1 MRRKIFTRK
10 EIEILKRIADNP
22 IFKNFVSLPE
32 YVNKVPPSLQEIAK
46 KVCDY
51 YEIDKLDFFSHR
63 RNKILTLA
71 RRDYCHLA
79 KKHTRH
85 STFLIGLGLGKD
97 HSTVCHHLKLPP
109 THIDRIEIE

>member
-1 MRRKIFTRK
+1 MRRKKFTDK

-22 IFKNFVSLPE
+22 IFKNFVPLPE
-32 YVNKVPPSLQEIAK
+32 YVNKVPISLQEIAK

-63 RNKILTLA
+63 RDKTLVLA

-85 STFLIGLGLGKD
+85 STYLIGLGLGKN
-97 HSTVCHHLKLPP
+97 HATVLHHLKEQPK
-109 THIDRIEIE
+109 HIDRIEIE

>member
-10 EIEILKRIADNP
+10 EIEILKRIANNP
-22 IFKNFVSLPE
+22 IFKNFVPLPE

-51 YEIDKLDFFSHR
+51 YEIHKLDFFSHR
-63 RNKILTLA
+63 RNRTLILA

-85 STFLIGLGLGKD
+85 STYLIGLGLGKN
-97 HSTVCHHLKLPP
+97 HTTVCHHLKEQPK
-109 THIDRIEIE
+109 HIDRIKIE

>member
-1 MRRKIFTRK
+1 MWRKIFTRK

-22 IFKNFVSLPE
+22 IFKNFVPLPE
-32 YVNKVPPSLQEIAK
+32 YVNKVQPSLQEIAK

-85 STFLIGLGLGKD
+85 STYLIGLGLGKN
-97 HSTVCHHLKLPP
+97 HTTVCHHLKEQPK
-109 THIDRIEIE
+109 HIDRIKIE

>member
-1 MRRKIFTRK
+1 MRRKNFTRK

-22 IFKNFVSLPE
+22 IFKNFVPLPE

-63 RNKILTLA
+63 REKTLIQA

-85 STFLIGLGLGKD
+85 STYLIGLGLGKN
-97 HSTVCHHLKLPP
+97 HATVLHHLKLPP

>member
-1 MRRKIFTRK
+1 MRRKKFTRK
-10 EIEILKRIADNP
+10 EIEILKRIANNP
-22 IFKNFVSLPE
+22 IFKNFVPLPE

-63 RNKILTLA
+63 RNRTLILA

-85 STFLIGLGLGKD
+85 STYLIGLGLGKN
-97 HSTVCHHLKLPP
+97 HTTVCHHLKEQPK
-109 THIDRIEIE
+109 HIDRIKIE